1 VDGRA
6 GSHIK
11 GLFINFV
18 HSFWPSLLQVPGF
31 LQEFITPIVKVTKGR
46 RSESFFSIPEYLEW
60 KAKNEDG
67 KSWNIK

>member
-1 VDGRA
+1 M
-6 GSHIK
+6 
-11 GLFINFV
+11 